1 MNFSTELIEAG
12 TPILDHIMEHP
23 FVKGIGAGQL
33 SKEAL
38 MFYVTQDFNYLNEFL
53 HADAVA
59 LLKSTSR
66 EDMQIID
73 NQLDFLL
80 SSESEAH
87 KNFCEVAGTSYKSL
101 QGQPMAPTT
110 KLYTNHMLETLKAG
124 DLIDIIAA
132 MTPCPWTY
140 AEIGKKLVEQGKN
153 TPDNVFTP
161 WIELY
166 AGTADEDSGET
177 PEQLP
182 LFEIL
187 DREAP
192 KYSRQRLNQAKRSF
206 LESCEFE
213 WDFWEQAYYQ
223 KDWQFLPG
231 VKLPVGTTVKT
242 K

>member
-1 MNFSTELIEAG
+1 MDFSTELIEAG

-23 FVKGIGAGQL
+23 FVKGIGAGHL
-33 SKEAL
+33 AKEAL
-38 MFYVTQDFNYLNEFL
+38 MFYVTQDYNYLNEFL
-53 HADAVA
+53 HSDAVA

-66 EDMQIID
+66 EDMQIIS
-73 NQLDFLL
+73 QQIDFLL
-80 SSESEAH
+80 NSESEAH

-101 QGQPMAPTT
+101 QGQPMTPTT
-110 KLYTNHMLETLKAG
+110 KLYTNHMLETLKSG

-140 AEIGKKLVEQGKN
+140 GEIGNRLIEQGKN
-153 TPDNVFTP
+153 TPDNVFTA

-166 AGTADEDSGET
+166 ADTDDDDSDGTPKRFPFFD
-177 PEQLP
+177 
-182 LFEIL
+182 IL

-192 KYSRQRLNQAKRSF
+192 KYSRERLDQVKRGF

-213 WDFWEQAYYQ
+213 WDFWEQSYYQ

-231 VKLPVGTTVKT
+231 VELPVNTVAKT

>member
-1 MNFSTELIEAG
+1 MDFSTELIEAG
-12 TPILDHIMEHP
+12 TPILNHIMAHP
-23 FVKGIGAGQL
+23 FVKGIAAGRL
-33 SKEAL
+33 SREAL

-66 EDMQIID
+66 EDMQIIS
-73 NQLDFLL
+73 QQIDFLL
-80 SSESEAH
+80 GGESEAH
-87 KNFCEVAGTSYKSL
+87 QNFCEIAGTSYESL
-101 QGQPMAPTT
+101 QGQPMTPTT

-140 AEIGKKLVEQGKN
+140 GEIGRILVAQGKN
-153 TPDNVFTP
+153 TPENPFTP

-166 AGTADEDSGET
+166 APDDDDSSQRF
-177 PEQLP
+177 PFLD
-182 LFEIL
+182 IL
-187 DREAP
+187 NREAP
-192 KYSRQRLNQAKRSF
+192 KYSRDRLDEVKRSF

-213 WDFWEQAYYQ
+213 WDFWEQAFYQ

-231 VKLPVGTTVKT
+231 VQLEQSTALKT
-242 K
+242 E

>member
-1 MNFSTELIEAG
+1 MSFSTELIEAG

-153 TPDNVFTP
+153 TPDNVFTLGSNCML
-161 WIELY
+161 IRL
-166 AGTADEDSGET
+166 TK
-177 PEQLP
+177 
-182 LFEIL
+182 I
-187 DREAP
+187 RVR
-192 KYSRQRLNQAKRSF
+192 RQN
-206 LESCEFE
+206 SCHSLR
-213 WDFWEQAYYQ
+213 FW
-223 KDWQFLPG
+223 
-231 VKLPVGTTVKT
+231 TVKHQNT
-242 K
+242 VGSGSTRPNAASSKAVNLSGISGNRPIIKRTGSFCLVLSCQ